1 MKYYETFDFTGIGYS
16 KLFHYQ
22 SWRVAILNYIEE
34 LEVDQIN
41 YVECHEKTDEAF
53 VLLNG
58 RCKLIFA
65 EVVNQDVVG
74 FHTLDL
80 EPHKIYKIPC
90 GIYHTHTLSHDA
102 KVLVIE
108 EENTDNI
115 NSPRIYLTQDQKLKL
130 NQFHLGNLL

>member
-1 MKYYETFDFTGIGYS
+1 MKFYETYEFTGIGYS

-34 LEVDQIN
+34 LEVDRIN
-41 YVECHEKTDEAF
+41 YVECHNETDEAF

-58 RCKLIFA
+58 KCKLIFA
-65 EVVNQDVVG
+65 EVKDKDIVD

-80 EPHKIYKIPC
+80 EPHKIYKIPF
-90 GIYHTHTLSHDA
+90 GVYHTHTLSLDA

-108 EENTDNI
+108 EENTDYQ
-115 NSPRIYLTQDQKLKL
+115 NSPRIYLNSEQKSKLK
-130 NQFHLGNLL
+130 HLHQGNLA